1 MNFRLAFITATSGLI
16 LSCSSCIDEEVSRM
30 PQMEQLKDSVF
41 ARYPTV
47 RAVTVNVRQGNTLI
61 FALGDPDLYKKPEA
75 YRDKMG
81 KELGQ
86 LTLSVMGK
94 DNNLDKARMIVTPNT
109 RNMDA
114 EPKDGLTTEI
124 DLESLTK

>member
-1 MNFRLAFITATSGLI
+1 MNFKPAIIAAASGLI
-16 LSCSSCIDEEVSRM
+16 LSCSSCNDEEVSRM

-47 RAVTVNVRQGNTLI
+47 RAVTVNVRHGNTLI
-61 FALGDPDLYKKPEA
+61 FALGDPDLYKKPET

-81 KELGQ
+81 RELGQ
-86 LTLSVMGK
+86 LAISVMGN
-94 DNNLDKARMIVTPNT
+94 DNGLDKARMIVTPNT

-124 DLESLTK
+124 DLKSLAK